1 MSFLVYFTAPFSV
14 TVPCHKPTLFV
25 EQLTF
30 ETRNSS
36 FSILAIAISAGMPY
50 GSVDEL
56 AVNTIRTLAVGWH
69 HLSFCITSIF
79 TSIGTALPDTLDP
92 DSINISVRC

>member
-1 MSFLVYFTAPFSV
+1 
-14 TVPCHKPTLFV
+14 
-25 EQLTF
+25 
-30 ETRNSS
+30 
-36 FSILAIAISAGMPY
+36 
-50 GSVDEL
+50 VDEL

-79 TSIGTALPDTLDP
+79 TSIGTALPDTLDS